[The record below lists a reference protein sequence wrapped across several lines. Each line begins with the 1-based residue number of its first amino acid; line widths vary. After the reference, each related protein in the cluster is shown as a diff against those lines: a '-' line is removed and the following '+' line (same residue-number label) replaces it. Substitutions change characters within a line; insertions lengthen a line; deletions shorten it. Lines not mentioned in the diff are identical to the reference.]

1 VSHVVESAL
10 ASLEEFQG
18 RDNGWILSRILNLTV
33 NTNKHNPLRARCHI
47 KLPREIMLKRA
58 VITCNPRKMHVA
70 ALYPAQKH
78 VERESSYSHYT
89 SILNFASI
97 EFSMTLSQIRKF
109 ETLNISINVYI
120 NEKGFV
126 PILLADRKKSK
137 HVNLFGGWQRRTL
150 CAD

>member
-1 VSHVVESAL
+1 MNIITYTEFNGEYEQAQSSEREMSYQTSARNYAKESGNHVQPAENACCRSI
-10 ASLEEFQG
+10 SC
-18 RDNGWILSRILNLTV
+18 S
-33 NTNKHNPLRARCHI
+33 K
-47 KLPREIMLKRA
+47 
-58 VITCNPRKMHVA
+58 TCGTG
-70 ALYPAQKH
+70 
-78 VERESSYSHYT
+78 ESSYSHYT

-137 HVNLFGGWQRRTL
+137 HVNLFGG
-150 CAD
+150 